1 MSQIKQPV
9 TVEMDHVRINVP
21 DMNPVASQK
30 TIELVKKHLEIW
42 MERDSIKR
50 LVLAEEIYAD
60 HIRVMDPGIILNG
73 RIEVSNFIS
82 NLLKQNPGFKF
93 TIAKPIE
100 AHHNMAIL
108 SWQFGPQGK
117 PDTITGQDIFTISD
131 DQIISMLVF
140 VDGVT
145 KEYE

>member
-1 MSQIKQPV
+1 MSQIKQAV
-9 TVEMDHVRINVP
+9 TVGMDDVAMNNVP
-21 DMNPVASQK
+21 DMNSVAAQK
-30 TIELVKKHLEIW
+30 AVELVKKHLEIW
-42 MERDSIKR
+42 TERDSIRR
-50 LVLAEEIYAD
+50 LALAEKVYAD
-60 HIRVMDPGIILNG
+60 HIRVIDPEVILNG
-73 RIEVSNFIS
+73 RTEVADFIS

-131 DQIISMLVF
+131 GQIISLLVF

-145 KEYE
+145 NK